1 MVERT
6 CPDCGV
12 PMEPVQFSLRA
23 GFAEFLTAYV
33 TTDEDGGGLLGLLGG
48 GRRRPVSTVRCPE
61 CGLLRQYA

>member
-1 MVERT
+1 
-6 CPDCGV
+6 
-12 PMEPVQFSLRA
+12 MEPVQFSLRA